1 MKRSQ
6 MDHPQPTNQSST
18 CFPQQAVFPYMP
30 TVDGLRGI
38 AILLVLWYHAP
49 FLFRRLP
56 EFSDQQNPW
65 ASLGP
70 FWLMSLGG
78 WIGVDFFFVISGFLI
93 TLILI
98 RVRGV
103 KGSLA
108 FWERRALRI
117 LPLAFLYLVALFAL
131 VTLGDPLH
139 MLPNFDGWAWY
150 AFYVGN
156 IHIAIN
162 GWQPLAVMILW
173 SLAIEEQFYLVWP
186 FLVRMYNARYV
197 LSCSIGLIILAPF
210 IRAVIFSAADYP
222 ATYVFTFC
230 RLDALASGAVIAV
243 LYSAAESRQRLIA
256 ACKKL
261 TVPALAIVMITVL
274 VPFSPSFPPTR
285 PWLFTVVGYSLLAA
299 SFAVLLAASLG
310 MEGPIKRLLTSRI
323 LMFLGRRCYGLYL
336 WHVLAA
342 ALAVAALKH
351 WEVGFY
357 AHIVLWLAILL
368 TMASVSWLYFEE
380 PILRFKR
387 FLPYTERGVPAA
399 AIPNSGLIRVS
410 R

>member
-1 MKRSQ
+1 

-49 FLFRRLP
+49 FLFRQLR

-78 WIGVDFFFVISGFLI
+78 WIGVDLFFVISGFLI

-139 MLPNFDGWAWY
+139 MLPNFDGWACY

-243 LYSAAESRQRLIA
+243 LYSAAESRQRLMA
-256 ACKKL
+256 SCKKL
-261 TVPALAIVMITVL
+261 TVPGLAIVMITVL

-310 MEGPIKRLLTSRI
+310 MEGHIKRLLTSRI

-357 AHIVLWLAILL
+357 AHVVLWLAILL
-368 TMASVSWLYFEE
+368 AMASVSWLYFEE
-380 PILRFKR
+380 PILRLKR
-387 FLPYTERGVPAA
+387 FLPYTEREDPAA